1 MTRSQ
6 PATVNGKRSAGNDR
20 GAVDMPMGGGG
31 GRQGCVVYEARLSEQ
46 GERASIVHPLGAMPC
61 ASADCIQ
68 VDICHRN
75 ITANYITPNNINL
88 PPLAL
93 CYKLTRLGPYACS
106 QAGAMLK
113 DQSNALPEVIQAKG
127 FFTAAR
133 TGDLETLQRT
143 IEGGRLDVKC
153 VPRPIPEES
162 PRTRAASRCR
172 RCAATWT
179 RTGARPF
186 SSRALRARFA
196 PRACS

>member
-1 MTRSQ
+1 MLATLISATRKLYTVRFVSCVALVGVGFLSREMPFRKYEKTCHVSSAQQKSIFLKKLVLSRSDISRMTRSQ
-6 PATVNGKRSAGNDR
+6 HLNGTGKAARAGNDR

-93 CYKLTRLGPYACS
+93 C
-106 QAGAMLK
+106 
-113 DQSNALPEVIQAKG
+113 
-127 FFTAAR
+127 
-133 TGDLETLQRT
+133 
-143 IEGGRLDVKC
+143 
-153 VPRPIPEES
+153 
-162 PRTRAASRCR
+162 
-172 RCAATWT
+172 
-179 RTGARPF
+179 
-186 SSRALRARFA
+186 
-196 PRACS
+196 